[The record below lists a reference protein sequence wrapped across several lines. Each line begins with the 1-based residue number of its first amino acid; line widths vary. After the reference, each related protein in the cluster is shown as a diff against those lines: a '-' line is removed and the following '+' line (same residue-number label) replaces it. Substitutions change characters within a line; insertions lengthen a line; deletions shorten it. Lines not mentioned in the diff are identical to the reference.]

1 MTEEDNLTVGNVV
14 AAVASLEKR
23 NRDEL
28 VAAVALDT
36 FCWCRNTFWHLASE
50 AWQAF
55 GVSKRISV
63 PRLVDRIVTDLKG
76 F

>member
-1 MTEEDNLTVGNVV
+1 MGSVV
-14 AAVASLEKR
+14 AAVASLENR
-23 NRDEL
+23 NRDE
-28 VAAVALDT
+28 VAAAVAWGT

-55 GVSKRISV
+55 GVSRRISV